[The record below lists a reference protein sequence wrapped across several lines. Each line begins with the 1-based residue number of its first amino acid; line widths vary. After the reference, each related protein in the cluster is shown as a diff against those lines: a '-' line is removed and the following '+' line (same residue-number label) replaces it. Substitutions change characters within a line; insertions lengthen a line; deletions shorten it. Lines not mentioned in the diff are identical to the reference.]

1 MTRRLSVAERLA
13 STEKDALLDDI
24 AKHSEWDRF
33 LVEQAVLHFGE
44 SRAEWSCNDLRTV
57 LPNLGRGFLGAAIN
71 SLRSAGVIEHTGR
84 TVPSTQAN
92 THGHRIG
99 CWQLTAKGRGI
110 AAARRT
116 ACRIKAR
123 IEQRGEAA

>member
-44 SRAEWSCNDLRTV
+44 SLTEWSCNDLRDV
-57 LPNLGRGFLGAAIN
+57 LPDLGPGYLGAAIN
-71 SLRSAGVIEHTGR
+71 SLRTGGIIAHTDR
-84 TVPSTQAN
+84 MVPSTQAN
-92 THGHRIG
+92 THAHRIAV
-99 CWQLTAKGRGI
+99 WRLTDKGRAI
-110 AAARRT
+110 AAQRRAARN
-116 ACRIKAR
+116 
-123 IEQRGEAA
+123 EQRKQAA